1 MIKPLADDVEDFLLG
16 TPTLQ
21 EQLGWIA
28 ALKLP
33 EPKYPE
39 SDFVSPKPRDD
50 FDTNLYGTLYGMP
63 AQQYRQLG
71 LAQQQAIQAAHLAS
85 LKQGAIRGA
94 VGAAGSLFPV

>member
-1 MIKPLADDVEDFLLG
+1 
-16 TPTLQ
+16 
-21 EQLGWIA
+21 
-28 ALKLP
+28 
-33 EPKYPE
+33 
-39 SDFVSPKPRDD
+39 
-50 FDTNLYGTLYGMP
+50 MP